1 MKAYIAAPIFNP
13 HQLSVV
19 GGITNLLETAGIEF
33 FSPYEASQAIWNGRA
48 PKDCSPEERAQVLQG
63 NIDNL
68 NCDLLVAWVGG
79 TENGKTDTG
88 VVWEMGYANALGV
101 PTLAFIHEH
110 DVRDNMNLML
120 AGTVDGVVKG
130 YEELDKALR
139 LIGSRNPSG
148 EWVTEDME
156 IVSILSEQ
164 FHPDRHI
171 AHEKD
176 PIV

>member
-1 MKAYIAAPIFNP
+1 MKAYLAAPIFNNQ
-13 HQLSVV
+13 QLMVV
-19 GGITNLLETAGIEF
+19 GHIENFMTQAGIEF
-33 FSPYEASQAIWNGRA
+33 FSPYRASQDIWKGRA
-48 PKDCSPEERAQVLQG
+48 PKDCTPEERAQVLRG

-79 TENGKTDTG
+79 TESGKTDTG

-130 YEELDKALR
+130 YEELDKALM
-139 LIGSRNPSG
+139 LCGLHYSDG
-148 EWVTEDME
+148 KEDT
-156 IVSILSEQ
+156 VADLLSEQ
-164 FHPDRHI
+164 FNPDRHI
-171 AHEKD
+171 AHEKE